1 MVGFPGSGKTTWVT
15 NQAFDPA
22 TTVIANADFY
32 IEKYAAEHNTTY
44 NAVWK
49 QIAKETTKQFFQD
62 VDCAIDNNLDLVWD
76 QANPTVGNRMQP
88 LAYIPD
94 HYRKIAVVISAP
106 DREEHWRR
114 LNSRPGREMSE
125 KSFWILAE
133 IFTIPTVDEGFD
145 EVRII

>member
-1 MVGFPGSGKTTWVT
+1 MVGFPGAGKTTWVT

-22 TTVIANADFY
+22 TTVIANADVY
-32 IEKYAAEHNTTY
+32 IEKYAREHNTTY

-49 QIAKETTKQFFQD
+49 KIHKATTELFLQD
-62 VDCAIDNNLDLVWD
+62 VDRAINNNLDLVWD
-76 QANPTVGNRMQP
+76 QANPTVGNRAYP
-88 LAYIPD
+88 LSYIPK
-94 HYRKIAVVISAP
+94 HYRKIAVVISSP

-125 KSFWILAE
+125 KTFWSLAQSFTL
-133 IFTIPTVDEGFD
+133 PTVDEGFD

>member
-22 TTVIANADFY
+22 TTVIANADVY

-49 QIAKETTKQFFQD
+49 KINKETTEQFFQD
-62 VDCAIDNNLDLVWD
+62 VKRATDNDLDLVWD
-76 QANPTVGNRMQP
+76 QINPIVGNRAHA
-88 LAYIPD
+88 LSHIPD
-94 HYRKIAVVISAP
+94 HYHKIAVVILSP
-106 DREEHWRR
+106 DRAEHWRR

-125 KSFWILAE
+125 KSFQILAE
-133 IFTIPTVDEGFD
+133 IFTMPTVDEGFD